1 MSTPYSKIDN
11 MFLSDISD
19 DTLLDYVEEE
29 RSEILNNL
37 RVKAITRFKACKK
50 DLTDR
55 DDEIQQ
61 FNEVLT
67 DEECLIIATIMR
79 RFWLNDKIYNLEL
92 IKQRMSTKDWKQT
105 SQAEHLLRMTVLK
118 QDLENEISRM
128 IVDYTIYNYSV
139 KEI

>member
-55 DDEIQQ
+55 DDETQQ

-128 IVDYTIYNYSV
+128 IVDYTIYNYSA
-139 KEI
+139 KEM

>member
-139 KEI
+139 KEM